1 MRSKRDR
8 SITSPADP
16 TNAFDE
22 TFLAALDQLDEPVT
36 AAEAE
41 AAGPWSLLPLPGR
54 DWGVFRRGE
63 SPARGAEPV
72 ARFRRR
78 ETALLAA
85 AVLPGTGRDPWLHMA
100 SDPDARGYALTNSFG
115 EVEGH
120 LRLFD
125 ENLRDALHVAQCLV
139 RNPEA
144 LARVLEAA
152 GGVALRETGRLLRQ
166 AEALLKG

>member
-1 MRSKRDR
+1 MRSKKDR
-8 SITSPADP
+8 SIQP

-41 AAGPWSLLPLPGR
+41 AAGPWSVLPMPEG
-54 DWGVFRRGE
+54 DWGVFRRGHR
-63 SPARGAEPV
+63 PQRGTEPV
-72 ARFRRR
+72 SRFRRR

-85 AVLPGTGRDPWLHMA
+85 AVLPGTGRDPLLRMA
-100 SDPDARGYALTNSFG
+100 FEAGAQGFALFSSSG

-125 ENLRDALHVAQCLV
+125 ENLRDALHVAECLV

-144 LARVLEAA
+144 LARLLEAA

-166 AEALLKG
+166 SAELPEA